1 MLDANNNP
9 IFQTTPQSG
18 TDYNALKQNN
28 PYAQSLRKKTWLDGL
43 VSSLGLQSGY
53 DKYELERKQNELN
66 YEASINQLIQQ
77 NAYNSPTEQADRM
90 REAGMNPDLV
100 DGVSDNTQS
109 SEAAPPLAL
118 SDMSD
123 VISKANEPV
132 QKLGQN
138 LIQAIQFAF
147 GIAESINGIE
157 GMKLSN
163 DSKDISNLLS
173 LFRGADEMESKF
185 TQPLRLDEDGNPIL
199 ALDVFP
205 YNLEHPFKNNRY
217 NKQWEFWRTR
227 IQKGLPYRN
236 KRYSDIVATGKS
248 WIPALGWSPMYD
260 RDNSDYV
267 SPAFKA
273 FTDALK
279 TFDGEI
285 YSNTLYAQKLM
296 SKYNLDYSN
305 WYSNNGESV
314 AKMDWRKKIAEDVE
328 NKNLIATRT
337 FSKRIFDQLSKND
350 DLFSQLVLFS
360 MAVTSLGNGF
370 DPVNWG
376 ADLLGDTVGN
386 VTNFIP
392 KFFGKKSGGININN
406 FPKK

>member
-1 MLDANNNP
+1 MLDATNTP
-9 IFQTTPQSG
+9 IFQTTPTSG
-18 TDYNALKQNN
+18 TDYNALKQTN
-28 PYAQSLRKKTWLDGL
+28 PYSQSLRKKTWLDGL

-53 DKYELERKQNELN
+53 DKYELERKQNALN
-66 YEASINQLIQQ
+66 YEASLNQLIQQ
-77 NAYNSPTEQADRM
+77 NAYNSPTEQAQRM
-90 REAGMNPDLV
+90 RDAGMNPDLV

-109 SEAAPPLAL
+109 SEAAPPLAM

-138 LIQAIQFAF
+138 LIQAVQFAF
-147 GIAESINGIE
+147 GIAESINGIQ

-173 LFRGADEMESKF
+173 LFRGAGEMEDKF
-185 TQPLRLDEDGNPIL
+185 TQPLRLDENGNPIF
-199 ALDVFP
+199 AVDVFP

-217 NKQWEFWRTR
+217 NKQWEFWRSR

-236 KRYSDIVATGKS
+236 KRYNDIVTTAKS

-260 RDNSDYV
+260 PYDSNNV
-267 SPAFKA
+267 SFAFKD
-273 FTDALK
+273 FTDCLK
-279 TFDGEI
+279 EFDGEI

-305 WYSNNGESV
+305 WYSNKGSTV
-314 AKMDWRKKIAEDVE
+314 AKMEWRKKLADDVE
-328 NKNLIATRT
+328 NRNLIATRT
-337 FSKRIFDQLSKND
+337 FSKKIFDKLSQND
-350 DLFSQLVLFS
+350 DIFSQLVLFS

>member
-9 IFQTTPQSG
+9 IFQTTPTSG

-66 YEASINQLIQQ
+66 YEASVNQLIQQ
-77 NAYNSPTEQADRM
+77 NAYNSPTEQAARM
-90 REAGMNPDLV
+90 RDAGMNPDLV

-109 SEAAPPLAL
+109 SEAAPALAM

-138 LIQAIQFAF
+138 LIQAVQFAF

-173 LFRGADEMESKF
+173 LFRGADEMEGKF
-185 TQPLRLDEDGNPIL
+185 TQPLRLDENGNPIL

-217 NKQWEFWRTR
+217 NKQWEFWRSR
-227 IQKGLPYRN
+227 IQHGLPYRN
-236 KRYSDIVATGKS
+236 KRYNDIVSTAKS

-260 RDNSDYV
+260 MNNSDYI
-267 SPAFKA
+267 SSAFKD
-273 FTDALK
+273 FTDCLK
-279 TFDGEI
+279 EFDGQI
-285 YSNTLYAQKLM
+285 YSNTIYAQKEM
-296 SKYNLDYSN
+296 SKYNLDYARVFGN
-305 WYSNNGESV
+305 QGE
-314 AKMDWRKKIAEDVE
+314 AIGKMEWRKKLAEDVE
-328 NKNLIATRT
+328 NRNLIATRT
-337 FSKRIFDQLSKND
+337 FSKKIFDKLSHND

-376 ADLLGDTVGN
+376 ADLLGDTFGN
-386 VTNFIP
+386 LTNFIP
-392 KFFGKKSGGININN
+392 KFFGKKPGSFI
-406 FPKK
+406 PKK